1 MDTEE
6 VHKRQFLHGHSF
18 KYKPHLNYPHLIQ
31 RKLKSLGMN
40 KGKKGKIYSKFN
52 LDIKV
57 FFLPEDIDEKSMFQ
71 NILFNT

>member
-1 MDTEE
+1 
-6 VHKRQFLHGHSF
+6 
-18 KYKPHLNYPHLIQ
+18 
-31 RKLKSLGMN
+31 MN